1 MLMLRAL
8 SVAALAFTL
17 SGCVAAVIPLV
28 AAGMITTKQ
37 VAKREPSQPTVTLT
51 PPVVQIAKPVVVETP
66 LATDLPVVATLPTP
80 SPDMPP
86 FIRFALDQAA
96 LRGAGEAVTSKL
108 LVKDVDVNKPRFTPC
123 DDRPLAVMIDLD
135 TSGSDIG
142 MPSGVAANVPALRAA
157 QVDIIW
163 ISAQPETARAAIT
176 EQLTS
181 VDPDGKDTLMLAR
194 GGDDRKQMQRFDG
207 AAGHCIIAM
216 AGDAKSDFDELFDYL
231 RSPDDAVALEPLW
244 DNGWFIAAADPLI
257 RKEANALD
265 PR

>member
-1 MLMLRAL
+1 MFMLRAL
-8 SVAALAFTL
+8 SVAAISISL

-28 AAGMITTKQ
+28 AAGVITKKQ
-37 VAKREPSQPTVTLT
+37 VDKGAPSQPTVTLT
-51 PPVVQIAKPVVVETP
+51 PPLVQIAKPIVVEVP
-66 LATDLPVVATLPTP
+66 LAPAPPVVAALPML
-80 SPDMPP
+80 SPDMPR

-135 TSGSDIG
+135 TPGYDIAVPG
-142 MPSGVAANVPALRAA
+142 GIAANLPALRAA
-157 QVDIIW
+157 DTSIIW
-163 ISAQPETARAAIT
+163 ISTQPESARAAIT
-176 EQLTS
+176 EQLKS
-181 VDPDGKDTLMLAR
+181 IDPDGKDMLMLAR

-231 RSPDDAVALEPLW
+231 RSPDDAVALETLW
-244 DNGWFIAAADPLI
+244 DNGWFIAPADPLT